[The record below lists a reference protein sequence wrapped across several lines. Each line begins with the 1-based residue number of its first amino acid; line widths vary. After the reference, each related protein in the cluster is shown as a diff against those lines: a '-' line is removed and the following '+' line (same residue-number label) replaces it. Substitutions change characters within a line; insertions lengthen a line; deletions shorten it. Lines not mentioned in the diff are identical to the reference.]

1 MSNTANRTFN
11 SILPL
16 GVTDAIK
23 NVGNNV
29 ANIGQNVMNNGA
41 KLTNNFVKAT
51 NTVLPQNLKLPEVPT
66 NFGAVGNVASNVASG
81 ATSTIASLPWLGIVF
96 FLIIVLVLIIVIRT
110 FSTQIRDG
118 YDKFINQIRST
129 LGYPSN
135 PPAPVE
141 TTTPT
146 TAPVDV
152 NNLPAQPNADTV
164 VEKILPPGGAPQV
177 FNISK
182 NTFTYYDAEPLCRAL
197 GAELATYEQVKD
209 AWEKGADWCNYGWTK
224 GQMAVYPTQKETW
237 EKLQLG
243 PEEQRLACG
252 KPGLNGGFFDNP
264 ELRYGVNCYGSKPSQ
279 SAHDA
284 TQIAQGAP
292 TSPGALEFDKKVAS
306 YRSQMDSIGV
316 MPFNSNKW
324 SA

>member
-1 MSNTANRTFN
+1 MSNSTRNTFN

-23 NVGNNV
+23 NVGENV

-41 KLTNNFVKAT
+41 KLTNNFVRAT
-51 NTVLPQNLKLPEVPT
+51 NNVLPNTLQLPNIPT
-66 NFGAVGNVASNVASG
+66 NLGNTATNMASG
-81 ATSTIASLPWLGIVF
+81 ATSVLGSLPWLAIFFFVVIV
-96 FLIIVLVLIIVIRT
+96 VVLIIVIRT
-110 FSTQIRDG
+110 FSVQIRDG
-118 YDKFINQIRST
+118 YEKVSNQIREA
-129 LGYPSN
+129 LGYSST
-135 PPAPVE
+135 PPAPTE

-146 TAPVDV
+146 TAPVEV
-152 NNLPAQPNADTV
+152 NSVPEQAKTDSV
-164 VEKILPPGGAPQV
+164 VEKILPPGGMSQV
-177 FNISK
+177 FNVSK

-224 GQMAVYPTQKETW
+224 GQMAVYPTQKQTW

-243 PEEQRLACG
+243 PEDQRMACG

-284 TQIAQGAP
+284 TQIAKGTPQ
-292 TSPGALEFDKKVAS
+292 SPGEVEFDKKVAS
-306 YRSQMDSIGV
+306 FRSQMDNIGV
-316 MPFNSNKW
+316 LPFNSNKW
-324 SA
+324 SS

>member
-1 MSNTANRTFN
+1 MSTSPNNNTFN

-23 NVGNNV
+23 NVGTNV

-41 KLTNNFVKAT
+41 KLTNNVVKAT
-51 NTVLPQNLKLPEVPT
+51 NNILPNTFQLPTVPT
-66 NFGAVGNVASNVASG
+66 NLGNNVRNMINDTTTMGS
-81 ATSTIASLPWLGIVF
+81 SLPWLGIAF
-96 FLIIVLVLIIVIRT
+96 FLVIVVVLIIVIRT

-118 YDKFINQIRST
+118 YEKVTNQLREA
-129 LGYPSN
+129 LGYSSN
-135 PPAPVE
+135 PPAPAE

-146 TAPVDV
+146 TAPADV
-152 NNLPAQPNADTV
+152 NNAPEQAKADSV
-164 VEKILPPGGAPQV
+164 VEKILPPGGSPQV

-243 PEEQRLACG
+243 PEEQRMACG

-264 ELRYGVNCYGSKPSQ
+264 ELRYGVNCYGPKPSQ

-284 TQIAQGAP
+284 TQIAKGTPQ
-292 TSPGALEFDKKVAS
+292 SPGAVEFDKKVAA
-306 YRSQMDSIGV
+306 YRSQMDNIGV
-316 MPFNSNKW
+316 LPFNSNKW
-324 SA
+324 SS